1 MFNDKAKL
9 VYTNTLGE
17 DVGVDE
23 IINSPDS
30 PLSILFKKA
39 ESLNKNKLKKSYIEA
54 SLFCEKDLSKI
65 VKILEI
71 DLELLKVYQTFF
83 FDTENLDRLS
93 KIEHLESLEDKNE
106 SLLKL
111 WSLTHGINFI
121 AWRLGYKVSISPVE
135 GLVDLFSTCIY
146 KSKEANFNASN
157 SDTSKESLKWT
168 KQSADIARLLKLW
181 VMDNDEA
188 RKDLE
193 LALKEVVPE
202 FEGLDKILTENGF
215 DLTELEELNASI
227 ALTESL
233 ANLNSQND

>member
-17 DVGVDE
+17 DIGVDE

-39 ESLNKNKLKKSYIEA
+39 ESLNKNKIKKSYIEA

>member
-17 DVGVDE
+17 DIGVDE